1 MTQVEGRGRPL
12 HRAERRDRVVSSLTF
27 AALLVAASILP
38 PLRPLPFDACILH
51 RLTGLP
57 CLTCGLT
64 RSICLLLQ
72 GRWLDA
78 VAMHP
83 AAPIAVV
90 LIASACLWLG
100 AEAALGSSLR
110 PRLRG
115 RLLRTLLLA
124 GFALS
129 AAVWVT
135 RLDAL
140 VHLPLVH
147 QPLVHQRW

>member
-1 MTQVEGRGRPL
+1 MTPVERPGGRLP
-12 HRAERRDRVVSSLTF
+12 RAERRDRAASAFVF
-27 AALLVAASILP
+27 AALLVAAMLLP
-38 PLRPLPFDACILH
+38 PLRPLPFDACVLH

-64 RSICLLLQ
+64 RSICLLVQ

-78 VAMHP
+78 IAMHP

-100 AEAALGSSLR
+100 TEAAFGRSLR

-115 RLLRTLLLA
+115 RLLLALVGA

-129 AAVWVT
+129 AAAWVL
-135 RLDAL
+135 RIGA
-140 VHLPLVH
+140 
-147 QPLVHQRW
+147 LVHQRW